1 MKKLLGIVVLGF
13 LLTGCFFDKSEKT
26 IMNCADSSY
35 SKTLVYIFDNN
46 FYIDDIK
53 LSLWIDG
60 VTGSINMFQ
69 RKLIKFKKAG
79 YSILEIS
86 TWAEELKTSKVHSS
100 NKDVIDFLI
109 KEKYRI
115 NKEQDDL
122 LKLEV
127 TDRLKDQLY
136 EREFENCKK
145 KRNKDSKTFDLKWEK
160 PKFYKATFR

>member
-1 MKKLLGIVVLGF
+1 
-13 LLTGCFFDKSEKT
+13 
-26 IMNCADSSY
+26 MNCADSSY

-46 FYIDDIK
+46 FYIDDVK
-53 LSLWIDG
+53 LSFLIDG

-69 RKLIKFKKAG
+69 RTLIKFKKAG

-100 NKDVIDFLI
+100 NKGVIDFLI
-109 KEKYRI
+109 KEKNRI

-136 EREFENCKK
+136 EREFKDCKK